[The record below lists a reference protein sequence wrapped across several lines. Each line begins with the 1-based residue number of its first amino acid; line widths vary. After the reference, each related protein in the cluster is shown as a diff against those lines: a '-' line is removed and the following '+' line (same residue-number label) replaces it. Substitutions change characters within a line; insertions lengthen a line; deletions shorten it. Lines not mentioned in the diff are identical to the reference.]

1 MWGRILIKAYTV
13 KKIYSQKGKKGGTHF
28 HIGIYRIKSF
38 KTFFVNNMRSE
49 KLQDVQNHPNVE
61 SAEVF
66 QIIIPW
72 GMMGPHKK
80 TKFVHLTKTSY

>member
-13 KKIYSQKGKKGGTHF
+13 KKKFYSQKGRKGDTHF

-49 KLQDVQNHPNVE
+49 KLQDVNL
-61 SAEVF
+61 
-66 QIIIPW
+66 QICFIHDPQW
-72 GMMGPHKK
+72 YGSVNMGG
-80 TKFVHLTKTSY
+80 

>member
-1 MWGRILIKAYTV
+1 
-13 KKIYSQKGKKGGTHF
+13 
-28 HIGIYRIKSF
+28 
-38 KTFFVNNMRSE
+38 MRSE

-72 GMMGPHKK
+72 GMMGPQKK